1 MFIYLFVALNFIYSI
16 TKEQKNSM
24 KIIKELQDDIATMRK
39 DGPQYYTQILNKEFT
54 AMRNNF
60 VNKQRFTFWQ

>member
-1 MFIYLFVALNFIYSI
+1 
-16 TKEQKNSM
+16 M